1 MTAEDIKRIFENKL
15 NEKIKNQKVIF
26 IKNENEKPKNGSSKE
41 IVEFLESLKDN
52 TIMKKVVEN
61 TSNQAISLARECKYL

>member
-1 MTAEDIKRIFENKL
+1 IKRIFENKL

-26 IKNENEKPKNGSSKE
+26 IKNENERPKNGSSKE

-52 TIMKKVVEN
+52 TVMKKVVEN
-61 TSNQAISLARECKYL
+61 TSNQVISLARECEYL

>member
-1 MTAEDIKRIFENKL
+1 
-15 NEKIKNQKVIF
+15 VIF

-52 TIMKKVVEN
+52 TVMKKVVEN